1 MPKSRSRDRGAEKRR
16 YQLGPTRRK
25 ARAGPSPRWYA
36 PLVLGIMGLGA
47 AVIITNY
54 LGILPFT
61 NRQTSPPALLVGLLL
76 IGAGFLGTTK
86 IR

>member
-1 MPKSRSRDRGAEKRR
+1 MPKSRSRGRSADRR

-25 ARAGPSPRWYA
+25 ARARQSPRWYA

-47 AVIITNY
+47 AIIIANY
-54 LGILPFT
+54 MGILPFT
-61 NRQTSPPALLVGLLL
+61 NGQTNPVALLVGLLL
-76 IGAGFLGTTK
+76 IGAGFAGTTM